1 MISCFESY
9 LRTTDPKAKYSS
21 LIDFHV
27 LFSIVF
33 HTFIYVLVIKG
44 IMHLFSVKHKNISIS
59 YLVVVLVLLMVFG
72 YAGRLYR
79 AKTIYQGFLDR
90 GYSDKDALI
99 ETRDYMRTG
108 YFTYYFMG

>member
-9 LRTTDPKAKYSS
+9 LRTTDPKAKYVS

-27 LFSIVF
+27 VFSIVF

-44 IMHLFSVKHKNISIS
+44 LMHLFSVKHKNIS

>member
-1 MISCFESY
+1 MF
-9 LRTTDPKAKYSS
+9 KGV
-21 LIDFHV
+21 IDFHV

-44 IMHLFSVKHKNISIS
+44 IMYLFSVKYKNISH
-59 YLVVVLVLLMVFG
+59 LVVVLVLLMVFG